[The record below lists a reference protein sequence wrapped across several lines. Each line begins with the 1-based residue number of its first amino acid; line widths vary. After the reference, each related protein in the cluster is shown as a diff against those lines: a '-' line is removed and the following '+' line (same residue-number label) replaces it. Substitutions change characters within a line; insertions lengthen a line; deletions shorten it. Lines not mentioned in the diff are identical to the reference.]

1 MDELELAEPAG
12 FEAIEGNARR
22 IAPFLRSRS
31 ADIDAERRL
40 PPDVVARLIEAGV
53 FRMNM
58 PASWGGP
65 ELTSP
70 DQVRVIEQIS
80 RGDASAGW
88 CTMIGCDA
96 GIYSGY
102 LDDGVAR
109 NLYPHLDVV
118 QAGWVYPVGR
128 AEEVEG
134 GYRVSGQW
142 RFCSG
147 SSHADMIAAGCNV
160 FRDGA
165 PVMTERGVP
174 EWRLMLAPREHWQ
187 IDDNWHTTG
196 LRGTASNDYTTVS
209 DHMFVPREHSF
220 SFFEPK
226 REGLLWKRADTL
238 LRKMSGIPLGVA
250 RQALDDA
257 THMLSQKTE
266 PLTGRPVR
274 NSTRIKMAIADCEMR
289 LGAARAYV
297 FDTLE
302 RQWEHLEA
310 DRELPNDLRAD
321 LWLSRLNAFQ
331 AARDIARTLFDSVGG
346 SAIYAKAGPFD
357 RYLRDTETMCQ
368 HIVGQHKSMEDVGGL
383 LLGSDEQSSSPML

>member
-1 MDELELAEPAG
+1 
-12 FEAIEGNARR
+12 
-22 IAPFLRSRS
+22 
-31 ADIDAERRL
+31 
-40 PPDVVARLIEAGV
+40 
-53 FRMNM
+53 MNM
-58 PASWGGP
+58 PTSWGGP

-102 LDDGVAR
+102 LDDAVAR
-109 NLYPHLDVV
+109 NLYPHLDMV

-128 AEEVEG
+128 TEEIDG

-147 SSHADMIAAGCNV
+147 SSHTDMIAAGCTV

-174 EWRLMLAPREHWQ
+174 EWRLMLAPKEHWD

-209 DHMFVPREHSF
+209 DQLFVPREHSF

-226 REGLLWKRADTL
+226 REGLLWKRPDTL

-274 NSTRIKMAIADCEMR
+274 NSTRIKMAIAESEMR

-310 DRELPNDLRAD
+310 DRELPVDLRAD

-346 SAIYAKAGPFD
+346 SAIYAAAGPFD

-368 HIVGQHKSMEDVGGL
+368 HIVGQHKSMEDVGAL